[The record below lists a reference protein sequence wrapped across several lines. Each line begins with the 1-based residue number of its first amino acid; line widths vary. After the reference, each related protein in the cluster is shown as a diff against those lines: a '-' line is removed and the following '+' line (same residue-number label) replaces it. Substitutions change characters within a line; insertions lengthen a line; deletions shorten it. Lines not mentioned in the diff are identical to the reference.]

1 MARIDRDYVERLARQ
16 TFEPRYSR
24 EFLRA
29 LDRLTADFAFEDI
42 ARMIEAGDIESAVA
56 AVGLEPD
63 NFANVAAV
71 TSGAVATAGEQTARI
86 VPAKRQAGGRIKF
99 VFRPG
104 NPRAEDAVD
113 TLNTGLM
120 RGLNGG
126 PSITEEGKRAVREHI
141 RRGLQ
146 AGENPRKIARRM
158 RGTWDKTAGAYRG
171 GMIGLTDT
179 QARHVA
185 NAEAQLRSGD
195 PTQLRKYLGRN
206 LRDKRFDRT
215 VLKAIREGKPLSEA
229 QIDKMVKGYTRKYVK
244 FRSETVARDQALS
257 ALTEGQQQALDQAV
271 QDGHVRNEDIVQ
283 EWRTAA
289 DDRVRNA
296 HRAIPRMNPGGKP
309 RGEPF
314 ETPLGPLRYP
324 RDPQGS
330 RANTIQCRCA
340 LAPRIRRRQE
350 TVDV

>member
-1 MARIDRDYVERLARQ
+1 MATRDYIERLAQQRFQ
-16 TFEPRYSR
+16 GRYR
-24 EFLRA
+24 EEFLRA
-29 LDRLTADFAFEDI
+29 LDRITADMAFEDI
-42 ARMIEAGDIESAVA
+42 ARMIEAGDIEGAVR
-56 AVGLEPD
+56 AVGLEPAA
-63 NFANVAAV
+63 FANVAAV
-71 TSGAVATAGEQTARI
+71 TPVAVAAAGNETARI
-86 VPAKRQAGGRIKF
+86 VPARRRGNDRIRF
-99 VFRPG
+99 TFQPG

-113 TLNTGLM
+113 MLNTGLM

-126 PSITEEGKRAVREHI
+126 PAITEEGQRAVREHI

-146 AGENPRKIARRM
+146 EGKNPRVIARRM
-158 RGTWDKTAGAYRG
+158 RGTWNAAAGRYEG

-195 PTQLRKYLGRN
+195 PTQLRRYLGRN

-215 VLKAIREGKPLSEA
+215 VLKAIRDGKPLTET
-229 QIDKMVKGYTRKYVK
+229 QIRKMTEGYTRKYVK

-257 ALTEGQQQALDQAV
+257 ALSEGQQQALDQAV
-271 QDGHVRNEDIVQ
+271 ADGHVRDSDIVMD
-283 EWRTAA
+283 WLTAG

-296 HRAIPRMNPGGKP
+296 HRAIPAMNRGGVP
-309 RGEPF
+309 RGESF
-314 ETPLGPLRYP
+314 RTPLGPLRYP

-330 RANTIQCRCA
+330 RANTIMCRCS

-350 TVDV
+350 TV